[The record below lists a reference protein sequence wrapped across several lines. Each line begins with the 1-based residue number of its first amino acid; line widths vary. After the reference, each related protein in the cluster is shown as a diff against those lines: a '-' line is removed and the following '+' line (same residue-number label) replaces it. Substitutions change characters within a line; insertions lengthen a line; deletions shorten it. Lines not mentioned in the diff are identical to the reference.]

1 MFRRAYAILSTIAVS
16 HPMASPT
23 PRTILAIDLTRF
35 ACAASVMGYHYSAA
49 FWSLPDGRVASALQG
64 VAATPVPLARA
75 GLVGVE
81 LFFVIS
87 GMVIA
92 RSAVGAS
99 WQDFLGRRVVRLV
112 PAAWI
117 CATLTA
123 LVLIAGGQGDA
134 TLAADWFRSVRFW
147 PIGAQIDGSY
157 WTLGVECAFYL
168 LIALAGVG
176 DARRIA
182 LVGWALALASAAFWT
197 VCLLLGPGAEP
208 IITNQAAILL
218 LLPHGCFF
226 AAGIALASRGMRG
239 STALLA
245 LAGATGVVE
254 VAAHIGGGQIT
265 PATIAG
271 VALFVLGLTTL
282 AAARRLQPWLAQ
294 RLDSGVARAIGL
306 MTYPLYLLH
315 QVAGAALIGMLARSG
330 VPLGVA
336 IGLTVAVML
345 ASAWMVARHAEPAVR
360 TALQTLVRPRRGRAP
375 DSLRSAFP
383 RAD

>member
-1 MFRRAYAILSTIAVS
+1 
-16 HPMASPT
+16 MASPT

-35 ACAASVMGYHYSAA
+35 ACAALVMGYHYSAA
-49 FWSLPDGRVASALQG
+49 FWSAPDGRVASALHG

-99 WQDFLGRRVVRLV
+99 WQDFLGRRVLRLV

-123 LVLIAGGQGDA
+123 LVLVIAGQGDA
-134 TLAADWFRSVRFW
+134 TLAADWFRSIRFW

-168 LIALAGVG
+168 LVALTAVG

-182 LVGWALALASAAFWT
+182 LVGWGLGLASAAFWA
-197 VCLLLGPGAEP
+197 VCLVLGPAAEP

-226 AAGIALASRGMRG
+226 AAGIALAMRGMRG
-239 STALLA
+239 RTALLT
-245 LAGATGVVE
+245 LASTAGMIE
-254 VAAHIGGGQIT
+254 IAAHIGGRQFT
-265 PATIAG
+265 LATIAG
-271 VALFVLGLTTL
+271 EALFALGLVTL
-282 AAARRLQPWLAQ
+282 ACADRLQPWLAR
-294 RLDSGVARAIGL
+294 RLEPGNARAIGL

-315 QVAGAALIGMLARSG
+315 QVAGAVLIGVLARSG
-330 VPLGVA
+330 VPLVVA
-336 IGLTVAVML
+336 IGLSVAVML
-345 ASAWMVARHAEPAVR
+345 ASAWLVARHAEPALR
-360 TALQTLVRPRRGRAP
+360 TALQRLVSPRRGRAP

>member
-1 MFRRAYAILSTIAVS
+1 
-16 HPMASPT
+16 MASSK

-35 ACAASVMGYHYSAA
+35 ACAALVMGYHYSAA
-49 FWSLPDGRVASALQG
+49 FWSMPDGRVASALQG

-99 WQDFLGRRVVRLV
+99 WQHFLGRRVLRLV

-123 LVLIAGGQGDA
+123 LVLIAGGQADSA
-134 TLAADWFRSVRFW
+134 LAADWFRSVRFW
-147 PIGAQIDGSY
+147 PIGGQIDGSY

-168 LIALAGVG
+168 LIALAAAG

-182 LVGWALALASAAFWT
+182 LVGWGLGLASAAFWA
-197 VCLLLGPGAEP
+197 VCLALGHAAEP

-226 AAGIALASRGMRG
+226 AAGIALAMREMPG
-239 STALLA
+239 RTALL
-245 LAGATGVVE
+245 LLGGATGMVE
-254 VAAHIGGGQIT
+254 IAAHIGGGSVT
-265 PATIAG
+265 AAMVAG
-271 VALFVLGLTTL
+271 EALFALGLVTL
-282 AAARRLQPWLAQ
+282 GCARRLQPWLA
-294 RLDSGVARAIGL
+294 RRIDPGLARAIGL

-315 QVAGAALIGMLARSG
+315 QVAGAVLIGMLARSG
-330 VPLGVA
+330 VPLVA
-336 IGLTVAVML
+336 AIALTIAVML
-345 ASAWMVARHAEPAVR
+345 VSAWMVARHAEPAVR
-360 TALQTLVRPRRGRAP
+360 TALQRLVSPRRGRAP

>member
-1 MFRRAYAILSTIAVS
+1 
-16 HPMASPT
+16 MALPT

-35 ACAASVMGYHYSAA
+35 ACAALVMGYHYSAA
-49 FWSLPDGRVASALQG
+49 FWSVPDGRVATALHG
-64 VAATPVPLARA
+64 VAATPVPMARA

-81 LFFVIS
+81 LFFVVS

-99 WQDFLGRRVVRLV
+99 WQDFLGRRVLRLV
-112 PAAWI
+112 PAAWL

-134 TLAADWFRSVRFW
+134 ALAADWFRSIRFW

-168 LIALAGVG
+168 LVALAAVG

-182 LVGWALALASAAFWT
+182 LVGWGLALASAVFWA
-197 VCLLLGPGAEP
+197 VCLLLGHAAEP
-208 IITNQAAILL
+208 IVTNQAAILL

-226 AAGIALASRGMRG
+226 AVGIALAMRGMPGR
-239 STALLA
+239 TALLL
-245 LAGATGVVE
+245 LASATGVVE
-254 VAAHIGGGQIT
+254 IAAHIGGGTIT
-265 PATIAG
+265 VATIAG
-271 VALFVLGLTTL
+271 EALFAFGLITLGC
-282 AAARRLQPWLAQ
+282 ADRVQPWLAQ
-294 RLDSGVARAIGL
+294 RIDPGFARAIGL

-315 QVAGAALIGMLARSG
+315 QVAGAVMIGVLARSG
-330 VPLGVA
+330 VPLFLV

-345 ASAWMVARHAEPAVR
+345 VSAWMVARHAEPALR
-360 TALQTLVRPRRGRAP
+360 TALQRLVSPRRDRAP

>member
-1 MFRRAYAILSTIAVS
+1 MAK
-16 HPMASPT
+16 PML
-23 PRTILAIDLTRF
+23 RTILAIDLTRF
-35 ACAASVMGYHYSAA
+35 ACAALVMGYHYSAA
-49 FWSLPDGRVASALQG
+49 FWSVPDGRVATALHG
-64 VAATPVPLARA
+64 VAATPVPMARA

-92 RSAVGAS
+92 RSAVGSS
-99 WQDFLGRRVVRLV
+99 WQSFLGRRVLRLV

-134 TLAADWFRSVRFW
+134 VLAADWFRSIRFW

-168 LIALAGVG
+168 LVALAAVG

-182 LVGWALALASAAFWT
+182 LVGWGLALASAAFWI
-197 VCLLLGPGAEP
+197 VCLLLGPAAEP
-208 IITNQAAILL
+208 IVTNQAAILL

-226 AAGIALASRGMRG
+226 AAGIALAMRG
-239 STALLA
+239 LRGRTALILLA
-245 LAGATGVVE
+245 SATGVVE
-254 VAAHIGGGQIT
+254 IAAHIGGGQVT

-271 VALFVLGLTTL
+271 DAVFALGLMTL
-282 AAARRLQPWLAQ
+282 ACADRLQPWLA
-294 RLDSGVARAIGL
+294 RRIDTSLARAIGL

-315 QVAGAALIGMLARSG
+315 QVAGAVLIGIFARSG
-330 VPLGVA
+330 APLVVA
-336 IGLTVAVML
+336 IGLTVAIML
-345 ASAWMVARHAEPAVR
+345 ASAWMVARHGEPALR
-360 TALQTLVRPRRGRAP
+360 TALQRLISPRRDRVP